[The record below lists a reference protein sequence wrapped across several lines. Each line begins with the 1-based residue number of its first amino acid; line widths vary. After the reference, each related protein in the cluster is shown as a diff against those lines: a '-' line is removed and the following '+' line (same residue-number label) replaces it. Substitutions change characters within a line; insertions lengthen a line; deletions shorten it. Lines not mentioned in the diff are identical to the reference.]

1 MAARYLV
8 ANWKMN
14 LPPEGID
21 PYLSAAGNAA
31 AGDVRMVI
39 APPFPYLRDVSS
51 RTKLGVAAQN
61 CAERDKGAFTGEVA
75 PAMIV
80 DCGARYVIVGHSERR
95 TIYGESD
102 SVIARKVA
110 IARTTGLVPILCI
123 GEELRTRD
131 SGQVAS
137 FLAGQ
142 IRAVADSGLDTAGEV
157 VVAYE
162 PVWAIG
168 TGRNA
173 TGLMVAETVQSIRE
187 ALERFWPA
195 SRATSTPILYGGS
208 VTPDNVYDLE
218 SNGRIDGYLCG
229 GASLDSA
236 KFLAI
241 LRGMQ
246 HPASVP

>member
-1 MAARYLV
+1 MPARYLV

-14 LPPEGID
+14 LPPEGIE
-21 PYLSAAGNAA
+21 PYLTAVGSAA
-31 AGDVRMVI
+31 AGDVQMIV
-39 APPFPYLRDVSS
+39 APPFPYLRGVSS

-61 CAERDKGAFTGEVA
+61 CADRDKGAFTGEVA

-80 DCGARYVIVGHSERR
+80 DCGARYVILGHSERR

-102 SVIARKVA
+102 ALVARKLA

-131 SGQVAS
+131 SGQVAT

-142 IRAVADSGLDTAGEV
+142 IRAVADAGLDTAGEV
-157 VVAYE
+157 IVAYE

-173 TGLMVAETVQSIRE
+173 TGLMVAETVQSIRD
-187 ALERFWPA
+187 ALGRFWPA
-195 SRATSTPILYGGS
+195 SRAKSTPILYGGS
-208 VTPDNVYDLE
+208 VTPDNVHDLE
-218 SNGRIDGYLCG
+218 TNGHIDGYLCG

-246 HPASVP
+246 R